1 MPASFTLARSH
12 SLARAIQIATFAL
25 GSLCAGCQSVDY
37 SQPHSE
43 RTPRLVAGLNFWSDA
58 PEPSPRTAH
67 VVSDLPPF
75 TGDDVWRR
83 VAERCTLVTGQEAN
97 ERIQRQ
103 RDWLLGNRGFLR
115 GASERASPY
124 LHFIVERL
132 DERRMPMELAL
143 LPMIESAYNPMANSS
158 AAAAGLWQFIPST
171 GRDFN
176 LHQSAAYDARRDVVA
191 SSKAAMD
198 YLTRLHD
205 QFDNDWLL
213 ALAAYNSGE
222 GTVSRAIA
230 ANRRRGLPADYW
242 HLSLP
247 KETQD
252 YVPRLLAL
260 SMLVRDPDAYG
271 VKLTPVA
278 NTPYFDV
285 VELNRSV
292 DLTQLAATAGVDE
305 GQLLRLNSAFVRK
318 KTLDGPGRLLIP
330 KAQRQVLTAGITRI
344 TGESPIIPAAL
355 QSTQERIAER
365 TSAPE
370 APPKVP
376 APIREPVVSAA
387 RPVQVAARAP
397 VPVPV
402 ETPVSVPARDPV
414 PATAASVQVAETTPQ
429 TAQPAQATSP
439 QSPQPVQPMAIA
451 SVSGADA
458 AVHSASASETAAK
471 SHLVE
476 ALADVNRPSVAK
488 PTRIIETFED
498 RSSPRKR
505 DDSEYRSGPRELP
518 TGPRV
523 VVYASDPR
531 Q

>member
-1 MPASFTLARSH
+1 MPAPHPLTKRCSLARSV
-12 SLARAIQIATFAL
+12 QIAVLAL
-25 GSLCAGCQSVDY
+25 GVVCAGCQSVNY
-37 SQPHSE
+37 VQPRGE
-43 RTPRLVAGLNFWSDA
+43 RMPRLIAGWAYESDSDA
-58 PEPSPRTAH
+58 PTTRPRH
-67 VVSDLPPF
+67 GEVVSDLPPY

-83 VAERCTLVTGQEAN
+83 VAQRCTLLNNQAIN
-97 ERIQRQ
+97 ERIARQ
-103 RDWLLGNRGFLR
+103 RDWLLSNRGFLR

-132 DERRMPMELAL
+132 DERQMPMELAL

-176 LHQSAAYDARRDVVA
+176 LHQSAFYDARRDVVA
-191 SSKAAMD
+191 SSRAAMD
-198 YLTRLHD
+198 YLKRLHD

-222 GTVSRAIA
+222 GTVGRAIE
-230 ANRRRGLPADYW
+230 ANRRRGLPTDYW

-247 KETQD
+247 RETQD

-260 SMLVRDPDAYG
+260 SLLVRNPEAYG

-285 VELNRSV
+285 VELKRSV

-318 KTLDGPGRLLIP
+318 KTPDGPGQLLIP

-344 TGESPIIPAAL
+344 TGETPIVPAVQDSRDL
-355 QSTQERIAER
+355 KVAER
-365 TSAPE
+365 
-370 APPKVP
+370 PPINKV
-376 APIREPVVSAA
+376 EL
-387 RPVQVAARAP
+387 PVQVAERAP
-397 VPVPV
+397 VVKV
-402 ETPVSVPARDPV
+402 
-414 PATAASVQVAETTPQ
+414 
-429 TAQPAQATSP
+429 AQPTSIAEKMPEAEPAPSPQMAEQVTSP
-439 QSPQPVQPMAIA
+439 SN
-451 SVSGADA
+451 A
-458 AVHSASASETAAK
+458 AVDQPPAPVKAGQPTETAAQAQV
-471 SHLVE
+471 LTAAAEVT
-476 ALADVNRPSVAK
+476 RPSVTK
-488 PTRIIETFED
+488 PTRIIQTFED
-498 RSSPRKR
+498 HSSPRKR
-505 DDSEYRSGPRELP
+505 DDSEYRTGPRELP

-523 VVYASDPR
+523 VVLASDPR

>member
-1 MPASFTLARSH
+1 MPASFTPARSH
-12 SLARAIQIATFAL
+12 SLARAIQIATFTL

-37 SQPHSE
+37 SQPYSE
-43 RTPRLVAGLNFWSDA
+43 RTPRLVAGLSFWSDA
-58 PEPSPRTAH
+58 PEPSPRPVQ

-83 VAERCTLVTGQEAN
+83 VAERCTLVKGQEAN

-103 RDWLLGNRGFLR
+103 REWLLGNRGFLR

-230 ANRRRGLPADYW
+230 ANRRRGLPTDYW

-247 KETQD
+247 RETQD

-260 SMLVRDPDAYG
+260 SLLVRDPDAYG
-271 VKLTPVA
+271 VKLAPIA

-330 KAQRQVLTAGITRI
+330 KTQRQVLTAGITRM
-344 TGESPIIPAAL
+344 TGESPVIPAVL
-355 QSTQERIAER
+355 DNTQNQMAER
-365 TSAPE
+365 VR
-370 APPKVP
+370 PPD
-376 APIREPVVSAA
+376 
-387 RPVQVAARAP
+387 VQTP
-397 VPVPV
+397 VPVAERSPV
-402 ETPVSVPARDPV
+402 IKAVQSA
-414 PATAASVQVAETTPQ
+414 QVAQDAPAPVTEI
-429 TAQPAQATSP
+429 AQVARHAEKPAVP
-439 QSPQPVQPMAIA
+439 DPVQPSQPNPVEVGAVQSIA
-451 SVSGADA
+451 Q
-458 AVHSASASETAAK
+458 TP
-471 SHLVE
+471 
-476 ALADVNRPSVAK
+476 RPSVAK
-488 PTRIIETFED
+488 NARVIETFED
-498 RSSPRKR
+498 HSSPRKR

-518 TGPRV
+518 VGPRV